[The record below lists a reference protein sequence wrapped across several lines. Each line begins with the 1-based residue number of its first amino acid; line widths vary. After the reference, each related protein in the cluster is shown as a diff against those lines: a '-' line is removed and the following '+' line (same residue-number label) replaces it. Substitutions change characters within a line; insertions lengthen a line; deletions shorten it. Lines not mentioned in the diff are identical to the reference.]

1 MPSSPAC
8 EIAVTVDGS
17 EPLSSPWSSQTS
29 KIYIVLP
36 AYNEEENIGP
46 LLQRIDEAMREER
59 LDYQVIMVDDGS
71 RDQTIEVA
79 RDYAQYMPIRVEQ
92 HKRNQGLG
100 ATIRDGLQ
108 TASSVCSDRDIV
120 IAMDA
125 DNTHTPGLIRSM
137 VRLIKEGN
145 DVVIASRYQPGSYI
159 RGVPL
164 HRNVLSFGARLLF
177 KAVFPIRGVRDYTCG
192 YRAYRG
198 ALLRDAFKKYG
209 DDFINEEG
217 FQCMVDI
224 LLKLRSMDVIF
235 REVPLILRYDLKG
248 GASKMKVL
256 RTIRRTLSLVFRR
269 RFGR

>member
-1 MPSSPAC
+1 MQPSPTR
-8 EIAVTVDGS
+8 EIEVTINGS
-17 EPLSSPWSSQTS
+17 EPLTPPWSSQSS
-29 KIYIVLP
+29 KVYIVLP

-71 RDQTIEVA
+71 RDRTIEVT

-92 HKRNQGLG
+92 HKANRGLG

-108 TASSVCSDRDIV
+108 TASAVCGDQDIV
-120 IAMDA
+120 VVMDA

-159 RGVPL
+159 RGVPFY
-164 HRNVLSFGARLLF
+164 RNVLSLGARLLF
-177 KAVFPIRGVRDYTCG
+177 RVVFPIRGVRDYTCG

-198 ALLRDAFKKYG
+198 AVLRDAFMKYG
-209 DDFINEEG
+209 DGFIGEEG

-256 RTIRRTLSLVFRR
+256 RTIHRTLSLMLRR